1 MCMTIVYNKND
12 EKEMNALVGFEL
24 AHNGK
29 RMDFTMAKNSQTCLL
44 AMPQKCFAFIF
55 TNKQM

>member
-1 MCMTIVYNKND
+1 
-12 EKEMNALVGFEL
+12 MNALVGFEL

-29 RMDFTMAKNSQTCLL
+29 RMDFTMAENSQTCLL
-44 AMPQKCFAFIF
+44 TMPQKCFAFIF